1 MLFNNRKNPD
11 VQAQFFDGNRSKL
24 SILLLIFAKQKAF
37 PPLFYKPTCMLAHPK
52 RYTITAALPYT
63 NGPIHIGHLA
73 GVYVPSD
80 IYARYLR
87 LQDQDVAFICGSDE
101 HGVAISMKAKKEG
114 ISPQEVID
122 KYDKI
127 IRQSFIDF
135 GISFDN
141 YSRTSSKIHH
151 ETASAFFK
159 KLYEKGDFIEEVTEQ
174 LYDAKADQFLAD
186 RFVTGTCPKCS
197 NEEAYGDQC
206 EKCGSTLNATDL
218 INPKSTLSGETP
230 ILKSTKHWFLPLDRY
245 ESFLKEW
252 ILVGHH
258 KDWKTNVL
266 GQVKSWIDDGLKPRA
281 VTRDLDWGIDVPV
294 EGAQGKKLYV
304 WFDAPIGYISATKEW
319 AAREGKDW
327 EPYWKSADTKLVHFI
342 GKDNIVFHCI
352 IFPAMLK
359 AEGSFILPDNVPANE
374 FLNLE
379 GNKLS
384 TSKNW
389 AVWLHEYLHDFPNQQ
404 DVLRYALTANAPE
417 TKDND
422 FTWKDFQARNNNELA
437 AIFGN
442 FVNRVVVLT
451 QKYYEGVVPSPA
463 EFSDFDTQ
471 VLAELRAYPAVI
483 SSSIERYRFREAQG
497 EMMQVARLGNK
508 YLADEEPWKV
518 IKTNPERVQTQLYVA
533 LQIAAALQVLCEPF
547 LPFTAHK
554 LAHILNWKSSTWNAI
569 SQEGV
574 LLPAGHTIGAAQI
587 LFKQIEDAAIQHQID
602 KLEASKVA
610 NAAENKTI
618 MAQKELVQF
627 DDFAKMDLRVG
638 TILAAEKMP
647 KANKLLVLKVDTG
660 LDQRTIVSGIAE
672 HFSPEEIVGKKVT
685 VLVNLAPRELRGVES
700 QGMILM
706 TTNAEGKLVFVN
718 PADEAPNGETIS

>member
-1 MLFNNRKNPD
+1 MLEN
-11 VQAQFFDGNRSKL
+11 
-24 SILLLIFAKQKAF
+24 
-37 PPLFYKPTCMLAHPK
+37 PK

-87 LQDQDVAFICGSDE
+87 LQGKDVAFICGSDE

-122 KYDKI
+122 KYDAI
-127 IRQSFIDF
+127 IRKSFIDF

-151 ETASAFFK
+151 DTAQEFFK
-159 KLYEKGDFIEEVTEQ
+159 KLYDNNDFIEEVTEQ

-186 RFVTGTCPKCS
+186 RFVVGTCPKCG

-218 INPKSTLSGETP
+218 INPKSTITGDTP

-245 ESFLKEW
+245 QDFLKEW
-252 ILVGHH
+252 ILVGHA

-266 GQVKSWIDDGLKPRA
+266 GQVKSWLDDGLKPRA

-294 EGAQGKKLYV
+294 DGAEGKKLYV

-319 AAREGKDW
+319 AAREGKNW
-327 EPYWKSADTKLVHFI
+327 EDYWKKEDTKLVHFI

-359 AEGSFILPDNVPANE
+359 AEGTFILPDNVPANE

-389 AVWLHEYLHDFPNQQ
+389 AVWLHEYLQDFPDKQ
-404 DVLRYALTANAPE
+404 DSLRYALTSNAPE

-437 AIFGN
+437 SVFGN
-442 FVNRVVVLT
+442 FINRVVVLT
-451 QKYYEGVVPSPA
+451 NKYYDGIVPSPND
-463 EFSDFDTQ
+463 FSAVDEQT
-471 VLAELRAYPAVI
+471 LAELKAYPAVI

-497 EMMQVARLGNK
+497 EMMNVARLGNK
-508 YLADEEPWKV
+508 YLADEEPWKM
-518 IKTNPERVQTQLYVA
+518 IKTDAERVKTQMYVA
-533 LQIAAALQVLCEPF
+533 LQIAAALQILCEPF
-547 LPFTAHK
+547 LPFTFNKLVETLQCKVSTSWKMVSETSELLKPGHK
-554 LAHILNWKSSTWNAI
+554 
-569 SQEGV
+569 
-574 LLPAGHTIGAAQI
+574 IGEAEI
-587 LFKQIEDAAIQHQID
+587 LFSQIEDAEIQKQID
-602 KLEASKVA
+602 KLEATKKA
-610 NAAENKTI
+610 NSMENKVV
-618 MAQKELVQF
+618 MAQKETTTF
-627 DDFAKMDLRVG
+627 DDFSKLDLRVG
-638 TILAAEKMP
+638 TIIEAEKMP
-647 KANKLLVLKVDTG
+647 KANKLLVLKIDTG
-660 LDQRTIVSGIAE
+660 INVRTIVSGIAE
-672 HFSPEEIVGKKVT
+672 HFSPEEIIGKRVT
-685 VLVNLAPRELRGVES
+685 VLVNLAPRALRGVES
-700 QGMILM
+700 EGMILM
-706 TTNAEGKLVFVN
+706 TNNAEGKLVFVN
-718 PADEAPNGETIS
+718 PDSDGVENGATIN